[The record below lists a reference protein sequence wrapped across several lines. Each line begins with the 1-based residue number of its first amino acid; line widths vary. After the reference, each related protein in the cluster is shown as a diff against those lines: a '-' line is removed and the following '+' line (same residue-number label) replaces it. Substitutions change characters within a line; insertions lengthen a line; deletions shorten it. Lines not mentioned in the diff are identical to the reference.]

1 MFRWTPQ
8 LYDALEGTVT
18 SLDYRKPKPTTCHP
32 QHYILYTMPSSHAS
46 YHGGRVS
53 SLPMPKALSNT
64 RDHDT
69 SKTLQFSPSH
79 QLAVPTCACTMQTSV
94 CLLRVITLVLFILC
108 VSHCTGT
115 AHTVIFYVIINT
127 REIFNVSLNTRE
139 ELNCSHLLAKRCGGY
154 YCSIFV

>member
-1 MFRWTPQ
+1 MLWNGQSPPLIAGSQ
-8 LYDALEGTVT
+8 N
-18 SLDYRKPKPTTCHP
+18 P
-32 QHYILYTMPSSHAS
+32 QHATHSIIFSTPCLLHMQVTTE
-46 YHGGRVS
+46 GVCRVY
-53 SLPMPKALSNT
+53 LCRVYLHMPKTLSNT

-139 ELNCSHLLAKRCGGY
+139 ELNCSHLLAKKCGGY